1 MIVCNEKC
9 SECSQCS
16 PADFCVHCAVCKHIL
31 IKVEIL
37 LNLARLKLLQ
47 RGKAKE
53 LKSNIVGTLFCI
65 TDKMRSINGLSD
77 FLKYESISTFLE
89 LEYFR
94 RLKKSGIS
102 NNG

>member
-1 MIVCNEKC
+1 M
-9 SECSQCS
+9 
-16 PADFCVHCAVCKHIL
+16 HCAVCKHIL

-47 RGKAKE
+47 RGKTKE
-53 LKSNIVGTLFCI
+53 LKSNIVGTLFCFI
-65 TDKMRSINGLSD
+65 TDKMRSINELRD
-77 FLKYESISTFLE
+77 FLKYESICTFLE